1 MLLRSILVSLV
12 TLLVAVPLLAGEA
25 AADPRDHDRGADRGG
40 PDRGDWE
47 LLGQQKVGFG
57 VDHDTIRVGRHE
69 GRFAKIALEVR
80 DSDVE
85 ILSLKVFFVHGP
97 PQDVPVRQFIR
108 KGQRTR
114 PLDLIGDD
122 RGIDRIDLVYKSRP
136 SFHGRAVVA
145 VYGLK
150 GGGDHGDR
158 DHAGPGG
165 RW

>member
-1 MLLRSILVSLV
+1 M
-12 TLLVAVPLLAGEA
+12 TLLVAVPLIAGEA
-25 AADPRDHDRGADRGG
+25 AADPRGDRDRGGDRGPDRGA

-122 RGIDRIDLVYKSRP
+122 RG
-136 SFHGRAVVA
+136 
-145 VYGLK
+145 
-150 GGGDHGDR
+150 
-158 DHAGPGG
+158 
-165 RW
+165 